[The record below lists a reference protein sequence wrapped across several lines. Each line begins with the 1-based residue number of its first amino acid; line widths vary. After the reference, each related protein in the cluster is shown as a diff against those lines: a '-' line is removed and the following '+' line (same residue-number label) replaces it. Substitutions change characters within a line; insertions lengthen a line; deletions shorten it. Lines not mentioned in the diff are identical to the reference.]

1 MRIIV
6 LDSDHARKFNSLYN
20 GDVQRFDEQG
30 VVCLA
35 AVDNEVMPPVPC
47 GMLVASAVEQ
57 SMNIEWLYV
66 AEGYRRKGVATEL
79 VDTLMAA
86 AAKCG
91 SDHVFGTFSERND
104 GMAEFM
110 DAFGFH
116 VRHSYGWHDYVMK
129 LSDFQPLPEEA
140 ADEYALESLFHA
152 SKKELAEMNAALE
165 KSENIVGVPL
175 PVDPRDY
182 SPVSVCVKKDG
193 AISGLLLVRTDTA
206 GEDVRIEFPWVFF
219 KKECIKAMPSVYSL
233 VLKTLKALYPENTE
247 IHFET
252 LNPGMDSV
260 IEKLAP
266 QAEFKELYSAHW
278 AFV

>member
-6 LDSDHARKFNSLYN
+6 LDKDHARKFNSLYN
-20 GDVQRFDEQG
+20 GDVQRFDEPG

-47 GMLVASAVEQ
+47 GMLVASAADQ

-66 AEGYRRKGVATEL
+66 LAEYRRKGIATEL
-79 VDTLMAA
+79 LDTFMDA

-91 SDHVFGTFSERND
+91 SDHVFCTFSERNE
-104 GMAEFM
+104 GMAQFM
-110 DAFGFH
+110 DAFGFF
-116 VRHSYGWHDYVMK
+116 VRHSFGWHDYVMK
-129 LSDFQPLPEEA
+129 LSDFNPLPSEGSG
-140 ADEYALESLFHA
+140 EYTLDSLFHA
-152 SKKELAEMNAALE
+152 SKAELDELNAALE
-165 KSENIVGVPL
+165 DSEGIVGVPL

-182 SPVSVCVKKDG
+182 SPVSVCVRKNG
-193 AISGLLLVRTDTA
+193 AISGLLLVQTDTA
-206 GEDVRIEFPWVFF
+206 GEDVRIEFPWVYF

-233 VLKTLKALYPENTE
+233 VLNTLKALYPDNTE

-252 LNPGMDSV
+252 LSPGMDSV